1 MMLRISHP
9 AILGI
14 VLAILVAL
22 PSMAHAGSCDLAMGA
37 DQIKR
42 STSRLDE
49 ITQKYVLLLERVE
62 GIDNRVGDSLALHNS
77 ALQKGGDRE
86 RIAHDALVDAS
97 LFMVDYHRAT
107 VDSLT
112 LLVDLNEAWRDRPA
126 ILGEIIAAC
135 AR

>member
-22 PSMAHAGSCDLAMGA
+22 PSMAHAGSCALAMGA

-42 STSRLDE
+42 STSRLDA
-49 ITQKYVLLLERVE
+49 ITQKYVLLRERVE
-62 GIDNRVGDSLALHNS
+62 GIDNRVDDNIVLHNS
-77 ALQKGGDRE
+77 AFQKGGDRE
-86 RIAHDALVDAS
+86 RIAHDALGDAI
-97 LFMVDYHRAT
+97 LFMADYHRAI

-112 LLVDLNEAWRDRPA
+112 LLVDLDEAWKDRQA
-126 ILGEIIAAC
+126 ILGEIIDAC

>member
-1 MMLRISHP
+1 MLRISHP

-22 PSMAHAGSCDLAMGA
+22 PSMAHAGSCALEMGA

-42 STSRLDE
+42 STSRLDA

-62 GIDNRVGDSLALHNS
+62 GINNRVDDNVALHNS
-77 ALQKGGDRE
+77 AFQKGGDRE
-86 RIAHDALVDAS
+86 RIAHDLLGDAI
-97 LFMVDYHRAT
+97 LFMADYHRAI

-112 LLVDLNEAWRDRPA
+112 LLVDLDEAWRDRQA
-126 ILGEIIAAC
+126 ILGEIIDAC

>member
-1 MMLRISHP
+1 MLRICHP
-9 AILGI
+9 ATLGI

-42 STSRLDE
+42 STSRLDA
-49 ITQKYVLLLERVE
+49 ITQKYLLLLERVDC
-62 GIDNRVGDSLALHNS
+62 IDNRIDDNVALHNN
-77 ALQKGGDRE
+77 ALQKGVDRE
-86 RIAHDALVDAS
+86 RVAHDAFVDAI
-97 LFMVDYHRAT
+97 LFLTDYRRVI

-112 LLVDLNEAWRDRPA
+112 LMVDLNEAWRDRQA
-126 ILGEIIAAC
+126 ILGEIIDAC